1 MRKLWNALR
10 RPSARWSVLAL
21 VAIGIVIGIALIVLP
36 HVGIKVTST
45 TEFCVSCH
53 SMQPVYEEY
62 KQSVHFQNASGVRA
76 ECHDCH
82 IPPDIPGMVKRKL
95 EASNDI
101 YQTFIA
107 HSIDTPEK
115 FEAKRA
121 ELAEREWARMKE
133 NNSATCRSC
142 HNYDAMDHA
151 KQHPEAARQMKVAAK
166 DNQSCIDCHKG
177 IAHQLPDMSSG
188 FRKQFDELRASAN
201 DSGDTLY
208 SIDIKPIYAAK
219 GDKEASG
226 SLLPA
231 SEVKV
236 LKRDGDWLQIEIT
249 GGVRRIHL
257 QIFQQG
263 AFFTFIETGKANHAV
278 ERADPTVSVKVG
290 DFRCAVALVTGA
302 VVQRIRI
309 SPDRFDIVHH
319 VAFLHPRSGLQ
330 LAPLGI
336 GVGNGG
342 FLQRFYLL
350 LHITTN
356 RGNKDAFTWELGE
369 HTLTS
374 GAFRPAG
381 NFNLQ
386 PVAVTFKDFHF

>member
-249 GGVRRIHL
+249 GWTESAGRQRVLTQFPGKRIFVASIRGDVQQQVKTLEKTTVADTNTEWSKL
-257 QIFQQG
+257 QATAWMKKGDMVNDIKPIWAYADSLYNADG
-263 AFFTFIETGKANHAV
+263 WIGTLNGMIGFTSLDKREERTLLKYLQMNASDTAGKAH
-278 ERADPTVSVKVG
+278 G
-290 DFRCAVALVTGA
+290 D
-302 VVQRIRI
+302 
-309 SPDRFDIVHH
+309 
-319 VAFLHPRSGLQ
+319 
-330 LAPLGI
+330 
-336 GVGNGG
+336 
-342 FLQRFYLL
+342 
-350 LHITTN
+350 
-356 RGNKDAFTWELGE
+356 KKEE
-369 HTLTS
+369 
-374 GAFRPAG
+374 
-381 NFNLQ
+381 
-386 PVAVTFKDFHF
+386 K